1 MKIFTAAQIR
11 ELDRLTVERCGIPYG
26 TLMETAGSRVVEA
39 IEREYGPAK
48 DKTFAVLCGKGN
60 NGGDGA
66 VIARLLWLKGAK
78 GVAII
83 LIGELDETK
92 GEARTN
98 FEAIKRIADEEEARY
113 KLLLNEMPRR
123 FWGEIHDFHEAPAQA
138 IKQGFSGAELEAQ
151 LALAQRV
158 SFQTYQNSWLI
169 QGADIVVDALLGTGL
184 TVPIEAGPEKIVS
197 GTVKRSPYED
207 VVQAI
212 NDCRESYALK
222 GKPLRFVS
230 VDIPSGLASD
240 LERPIGMHV
249 RADLTISFTGPKIGN
264 VLAPACD
271 ANGKLVIA
279 SIGTPE
285 WLFDEVGS
293 QLNLIEEIQI
303 KAFLD
308 ASRRPASA
316 HKGTAGDVLL
326 IAGSLG
332 KTGAAAL
339 TSEAILRAG
348 AGLVT
353 VATTRSAQTLLV
365 TQCKNEVMTEGLD
378 ENEAGAIKHEALE
391 RTLELARNR
400 TVVAIGPGLSSSD
413 ISTRRFVRDLVD
425 RRRAPLVIDADGLN
439 ALAPWPDDLKG
450 SVELPIII
458 TPHPGEMA
466 RLTGKTNAEIVADRL
481 NVAREFATK
490 YHVITVLKGSRS
502 LIAVPDGQVYINPT
516 GNAGMATAGS
526 GDVLTGLL
534 TGLLAQRPQTPLEAT
549 IAAVY
554 LHGLAGDLAAA
565 QLGHRSLIA
574 SDLIA
579 YLSEAILQVGGA
591 AERGQ
596 SNSIT
601 TI

>member
-1 MKIFTAAQIR
+1 MR
-11 ELDRLTVERCGIPYG
+11 ELDRLTVERCGIPYA
-26 TLMETAGSRVVEA
+26 TLMETAGSHVVEA
-39 IEREYGPAK
+39 IIEYTGTLRGK
-48 DKTFAVLCGKGN
+48 QFVVYCGKGN

-66 VIARLLWLKGAK
+66 VVARLLAARGASQ
-78 GVAII
+78 VVVF
-83 LIGELDETK
+83 LLGELEETK

-98 FEAIKRIADEEEARY
+98 FDILCKANEEGRKRGGLLHPYLVSMVTEEDY
-113 KLLLNEMPRR
+113 VFP
-123 FWGEIHDFHEAPAQA
+123 DFGSQ
-138 IKQGFSGAELEAQ
+138 
-151 LALAQRV
+151 
-158 SFQTYQNSWLI
+158 
-169 QGADIVVDALLGTGL
+169 IVVDALLGTGIARPTSGL
-184 TVPIEAGPEKIVS
+184 YEKAVA
-197 GTVKRSPYED
+197 
-207 VVQAI
+207 AI
-212 NDCRESYALK
+212 NS
-222 GKPLRFVS
+222 LRKEGRAIVS
-230 VDIPSGLASD
+230 VDIPSGLSSD
-240 LERPIGMHV
+240 NEHPIGPHV
-249 RADLTISFTGPKIGN
+249 IADLTVSFTGPKIGN

-279 SIGTPE
+279 SIGTPD

-293 QLNLIEEIQI
+293 QLNLVEESQI

-308 ASRRPASA
+308 DSRRTAQA
-316 HKGTAGDVLL
+316 HKTSVGDVLL
-326 IAGSLG
+326 IAGSRG

-339 TSEAILRAG
+339 SAETILRVG

-353 VATTRSAQTLLV
+353 VATARSAQAMLV
-365 TQCKNEVMTEGLD
+365 TQCKNEVMTEGLE
-378 ENEAGAIKHEALE
+378 ENEAGAITDAALDHASQ
-391 RTLELARNR
+391 LAAKR
-400 TVVAIGPGLSSSD
+400 TVLALGPGLSSSD
-413 ISTRRFVRDLVD
+413 DATRRFVREFVA
-425 RRRAPLVIDADGLN
+425 RRNAPLVIDADGLN

-466 RLTGKTNAEIVADRL
+466 RLTGKRNAEIVADRL

-490 YHVITVLKGSRS
+490 HHVITVLKGSRS
-502 LIAVPDGQVYINPT
+502 LIAAPDGQVYVNPT

-534 TGLLAQRPQTPLEAT
+534 AGLLAQRPQSPLEAT

-565 QLGHRSLIA
+565 QLGQRSLIA

-579 YLSEAILQVGGA
+579 SLSEAILQVGGA

-596 SNSIT
+596 PNSIT